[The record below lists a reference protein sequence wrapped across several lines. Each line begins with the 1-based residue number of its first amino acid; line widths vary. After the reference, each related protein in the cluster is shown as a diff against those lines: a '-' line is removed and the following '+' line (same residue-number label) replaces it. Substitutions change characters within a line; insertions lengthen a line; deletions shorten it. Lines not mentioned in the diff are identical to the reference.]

1 MRWRSKNAGLH
12 PQDPAFD
19 PDYDEE
25 ADYEAY
31 LQACEERAERDRE
44 ERYQ

>member
-1 MRWRSKNAGLH
+1 MRWHSKNAGLH
-12 PQDPAFD
+12 PQDPDYD

-31 LQACEERAERDRE
+31 LQACEDRAEFERENRD
-44 ERYQ
+44 